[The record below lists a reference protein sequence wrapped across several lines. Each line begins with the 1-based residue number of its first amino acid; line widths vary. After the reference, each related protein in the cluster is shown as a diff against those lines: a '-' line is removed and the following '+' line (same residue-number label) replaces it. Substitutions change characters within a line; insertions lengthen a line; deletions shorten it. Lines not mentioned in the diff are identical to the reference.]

1 MLFDFKV
8 LLKYILEGLAVAIA
22 AFYIPRRSVDLK
34 EIVLIALTAA
44 AVFSI
49 LDQFSPPIG
58 LGARQGAGFGIGL
71 NQVGFG
77 HPVGCGHGHGYHHF
91 GDCPYDLYGGQEN
104 ESRLSCTCEV
114 DAEYLRGQL
123 CQVHTPP
130 SSDASMTEPNATP
143 NAKTTTSATT
153 KSATTTSTTTATTP
167 PPAMTVSDP
176 ANMNPLQTPLGP
188 IQRINIVGPGG
199 QSVSTFPS
207 AQTAG
212 SIEGFDGF
220 SRSF

>member
-1 MLFDFKV
+1 
-8 LLKYILEGLAVAIA
+8 
-22 AFYIPRRSVDLK
+22 
-34 EIVLIALTAA
+34 
-44 AVFSI
+44 
-49 LDQFSPPIG
+49 
-58 LGARQGAGFGIGL
+58 
-71 NQVGFG
+71 
-77 HPVGCGHGHGYHHF
+77 
-91 GDCPYDLYGGQEN
+91 
-104 ESRLSCTCEV
+104 
-114 DAEYLRGQL
+114 
-123 CQVHTPP
+123 
-130 SSDASMTEPNATP
+130 MTEPNATP

-167 PPAMTVSDP
+167 PLAMTVSDP